1 VTLITSLGR
10 FVAELSPNRPPE
22 EAVRVARTGFIDS
35 IGTMIAGRNEHAGD
49 PAVPANVLFERL
61 GALRSSNARD
71 LTARL

>member
-22 EAVRVARTGFIDS
+22 EADRIVRMGFIDS

-49 PAVPANVLFERL
+49 SAVPASVLFERL
-61 GALRSSNARD
+61 GALQSINARD